1 MRVQVE
7 LNETPKASVM
17 RFENSPEMSVS
28 RAEGSSR
35 MQ

>member
-17 RFENSPEMSVS
+17 RFENSPEMSV
-28 RAEGSSR
+28 
-35 MQ
+35 